1 MQKLI
6 DDLEMLYKKEE
17 TLKKIKIDNINWLT
31 YYLDENTGQKW
42 VKEYP
47 HSEYHGGDVPR
58 LRLIEKFPWEE
69 ELL

>member
-1 MQKLI
+1 MYKLI
-6 DDLEMLYKKEE
+6 DNLDELYKKEAS
-17 TLKKIKIDNINWLT
+17 LKKIKIDNINWLT

-47 HSEYHGGDVPR
+47 HSEYHGGGAPQ

-69 ELL
+69 KLS